1 MLLTLSTIV
10 LSQEL
15 RQELNESTSKQI
27 IAEDFLKEEG
37 DTFDGM
43 MTEAEMT
50 YLTAMEEVKIISK
63 KLVSA
68 EQAFALV
75 RDRVQKLISRYE
87 AMLLKIET
95 ETESFAGASS
105 VVTYESSYYSEY
117 DNSEYWN
124 QEERVWARRAMRAEV
139 RAEIAAR
146 EALLAKQEARKM
158 QEDKTREIDAL
169 KKKLEELQS
178 ETSAASAEKEKFA
191 IASAMRRS
199 NGSPSSAQSASQ
211 MSKEKLD
218 GVKQRF
224 RERMAAKKQQSVS
237 PPGRAPLYPTYPRRV
252 TPSPRAQAER
262 ELIRSAGEEMFQQ
275 MVFYE
280 RSLEAVDNSR
290 S

>member
-1 MLLTLSTIV
+1 MLSTIV
-10 LSQEL
+10 FSQEL
-15 RQELNESTSKQI
+15 RQELNESTAKQI

-50 YLTAMEEVKIISK
+50 YLTAMEEVKTISK

-75 RDRVQKLISRYE
+75 RDRIQKLISRYE
-87 AMLLKIET
+87 ALLLKI

-105 VVTYESSYYSEY
+105 VVTYESSHYSEY

-191 IASAMRRS
+191 VASAMRRN
-199 NGSPSSAQSASQ
+199 NGSQSPAQSASQ

-237 PPGRAPLYPTYPRRV
+237 PPGRAPLYPTYPKPV

-280 RSLEAVDNSR
+280 RSLEAVDNPR